1 MNVLNDLNQI
11 LQDRYVT
18 DKPVDPNVHLLK
30 DLEMDSLD
38 IMDMIMEVED
48 RFDITITNG
57 DMLHIQTL
65 NDLAILV
72 KDKMK

>member
-1 MNVLNDLNQI
+1 MNVLNELNQI
-11 LQDRYVT
+11 LQDRFVT
-18 DKPVDPNVHLLK
+18 DKPVNPNAHLLK

-38 IMDMIMEVED
+38 ILDMVMEVED
-48 RFDITITNG
+48 RFDIMIAQADLLNV
-57 DMLHIQTL
+57 HTL

>member
-1 MNVLNDLNQI
+1 MNVLTELNQI
-11 LQDRYVT
+11 LQDRFVT
-18 DKPVDPNVHLLK
+18 DKTVNPNAHLLK

-38 IMDMIMEVED
+38 ILDMVMEVED
-48 RFDITITNG
+48 RFDIMIAQADLLNV
-57 DMLHIQTL
+57 HTL